1 MSKNMKRFFD
11 ILLRLTGIFFSLT
24 TVVIVIAAIVTLR
37 FYLLIMAFAGAVL
50 GLICIDNRKMMREI
64 YNKDNLH

>member
-1 MSKNMKRFFD
+1 MKRAFD

-24 TVVIVIAAIVTLR
+24 TVAIVIAALVTLR
-37 FYLLIMAFAGAVL
+37 FYLLIMACVYAVL
-50 GLICIDNRKMMREI
+50 GLICIDNLKMMREI

>member
-37 FYLLIMAFAGAVL
+37 FYLLIMAFVYAVL
-50 GLICIDNRKMMREI
+50 GLICMDNLKMMREI
-64 YNKDNLH
+64 YNKDNLQ